1 MFIVNLIS
9 FLLVLGLVILIHE
22 LGHFWFAKRAG
33 ILCHEF
39 AIGMGPIVY
48 KKQKGETLYTI
59 RAFPIGGFVMMA
71 GEEISDAMI
80 KTGDSVKLKRDGGGL
95 IEAIILHTDHQD
107 YQHLPL
113 ETVESFSLSGKDG
126 APLTLNNDFVAKDAL
141 YILKDKTMM
150 LSTYDRS
157 FESKTLW
164 QRFTTIFAGPMMNF
178 ILAFVIFTLVAML
191 AGFPV
196 TDSNELGAVSDSL
209 PAGEVLQVGD
219 RIVAVNGTPTESWD
233 DFSAQMQQLLGVRNV
248 VITVE
253 RDGSRLD
260 YTLNPRLFFYSV
272 GFNSHPEAT
281 TDLRIG
287 PVVSGTLA
295 AQAGIQEND
304 VIVAIDG
311 LTMTSWQHVTQLM
324 QEEAATRTFTLNR
337 GGSTVEV
344 TIEPFE
350 AQLLSAQGVRAVES
364 MIGVSPTSEFR
375 FLPSFAQGG
384 LSVVGAG
391 TMIFDTLRLLVNSSQ
406 VGVGDL
412 AGPIGIF
419 TITSQARAQG
429 IVVLL
434 NWVGLL
440 SVNLGILNL
449 LPIPALDGGR
459 IVFLGYEAVTRR
471 KVNKRIENMLHLM
484 MFFILI
490 SLFVFVAFNDV
501 IRLFN

>member
-1 MFIVNLIS
+1 MFIVNLVS
-9 FLLVLGLVILIHE
+9 FILVLGLVILIHE

-80 KTGDSVKLKRDGGGL
+80 KQGDTVKLKRDGGGL
-95 IEAIILHTDHQD
+95 IESIVLYQDHPD
-107 YQHLPL
+107 YAHLPL
-113 ETVESFSLSGKDG
+113 ETVESFSLSGKEG
-126 APLTLNNDFVAKDAL
+126 SPLTINGEFVREDANYL
-141 YILKDKTMM
+141 LKDKSMR

-157 FESKTLW
+157 FESKTLS
-164 QRFTTIFAGPMMNF
+164 QRFLTIFAGPMMNF
-178 ILAFVIFTLVAML
+178 ILAFVIFTLVAMI

-196 TDSNELGAVSDSL
+196 TDSNELGAVSETL
-209 PAGEVLQVGD
+209 PAGEFFEVGD
-219 RIVAVNGTPTESWD
+219 RIVAVEDQVTNSWD
-233 DFSAQMQQLLGVRNV
+233 DFSVAMSQRLGMRNIA
-248 VITVE
+248 ITIE
-253 RDGSRLD
+253 RDGNRQD
-260 YTLNPRLFFYSV
+260 YVINPRLFFYSV

-311 LTMTSWQHVTQLM
+311 LSMTSWQDVTLIM
-324 QEEAATRTFTLNR
+324 QEEASSRTFTLER
-337 GGSTVEV
+337 DGTPFEV

-350 AQLLSAQGVRAVES
+350 QDLLSAQGVSAVES
-364 MIGVSPTSEFR
+364 IIGVSPTSEFR
-375 FLPSFAQGG
+375 FLPSFSQGA
-384 LSVVGAG
+384 LSVLGAG
-391 TMIFDTLRLLVNSSQ
+391 TMIFDTLRLLINSSQ

-429 IVVLL
+429 LVVLL

-459 IVFLGYEAVTRR
+459 IVFIGYEALTRR
-471 KVNKRIENMLHLM
+471 KVNKRFENLLHLM
-484 MFFILI
+484 MLFLLL